1 MTAPVSALAR
11 KWRLDIDTSPAK
23 DGSSWVQVKGI
34 QSLTPKIDPNMED
47 DSDYDSGGWG
57 SDAKTGQKWSVEAKI
72 IRKYTGSNVYDA
84 GQEALRAAGEA
95 FGTANQ
101 VHIRWYD
108 RNDGPEAYEGSA
120 AVSWSPDGGSGTDLE
135 IVTVTMAG
143 QGTRTLLSPNPA

>member
-11 KWRLDIDTSPAK
+11 KWRLDVDTSVAK

-34 QSLTPKIDPNMED
+34 QSFTPNIDPNLED

-57 SDAKTGQKWSVEAKI
+57 SDAKTAQKWSLEFDI
-72 IRKYTGSNVYDA
+72 IRKYTGVNVYDP
-84 GQEALRAAGEA
+84 GQEYLRAAGEA

-101 VHIRWYD
+101 AHVRWYD
-108 RNDGPEAYEGSA
+108 RGDGPEAYEGVA
-120 AVSWSPDGGSGTDLE
+120 AVTWKPKGGKGTDLE
-135 IVTVTMAG
+135 LVTVTCAG